1 MAGLSVKDTI
11 KEFLSKIVL
20 IFSDI
25 FTISIAV
32 YISFNL
38 RNSFEE
44 IAYYGLP
51 LIKYLTF
58 YPLYIVVILLLFY
71 EGVYKYRY
79 DFWHET
85 RKVIKAIVFASI
97 LLFAY
102 LAMTKS
108 IDHYSRFVIGFT
120 FLLLIFLIPIQKIVV
135 KKILYKLSLWR
146 KKANIHGEDPFLQ
159 KEIYGNHYL
168 GYIKSDKSD
177 FSTLFINSKKSNI
190 ESIKSL
196 IEEEIKV
203 RKNVIFTP
211 ILDEYDLTHSHIYEL
226 SNTRTNLIVFKNRLM
241 SWHTRALQNILNYI
255 LAIIL
260 LPVIL
265 PILAIIAIAIKL
277 ESKGPI
283 FFMHNRVGKDG
294 KTIPVVKFRSMF
306 TNSNEILKELLESDS
321 KIKEEW
327 ESCFKLKDDP
337 RVTKVGRFLRKTSL
351 DELPQILNVLKGEM
365 NFVGPRPVIQNEID
379 SYYKENAQ
387 YYYMVKPGITGLWQV
402 SGRSDTNYDFRV
414 KIDRWYVVNWSI
426 WLDIVIL
433 FKTIKV
439 VLKRD
444 GAY

>member
-1 MAGLSVKDTI
+1 MKDTI

-71 EGVYKYRY
+71 EGAYKYRY

-85 RKVIKAIVFASI
+85 RKVIKAIALASI

-146 KKANIHGEDPFLQ
+146 KKANIHEEDPFLQ

-306 TNSNEILKELLESDS
+306 NNSNEILKELLESDS